1 MATVDTLLMS
11 TGVTSFENR
20 LFSTRKASLCRQLSQ
35 QLFQNTQIVVFS
47 IDHIPTPHI
56 QALRSILRNQLS
68 ATLVCGKNTM
78 MRHVFNLGSAHNQK
92 LVQLIPYLKGNVGC
106 IFASNCDLLALRK
119 IIEDFSAT
127 VNTKPGMIAPCDVV
141 IKKGIS
147 GLTPEKTSFFAALS
161 IPTKIVKGQV
171 ELLKDVPILSAGE
184 IVTESIF
191 RLMELL
197 KLKPFKYSMEV
208 KALFDNGDL
217 IDLDAIKLFEHAFIK
232 GLQNILGLQ
241 VRPSGVPSNQ
251 MYEPTEDFNSSEP
264 DNCDCCGI
272 NSLFGDDE
280 Y

>member
-56 QALRSILRNQLS
+56 QALRSILRKQFNAS
-68 ATLVCGKNTM
+68 LVCGKNTM
-78 MRHVFNLGSAHNQK
+78 MRHVFNLASAYNQK

-106 IFASNCDLLALRK
+106 IFASNCDLLLLRK

-127 VNTKPGMIAPCDVV
+127 VNAKPGMIAPCDVA

-147 GLTPEKTSFFAALS
+147 GLTPEKTSFFAALGIS
-161 IPTKIVKGQV
+161 TKIVKGQV
-171 ELLKDVPILSAGE
+171 ELVKDIPLLSAGE
-184 IVTESIF
+184 IVTESMF

-197 KLKPFKYSMEV
+197 KLKPFKYNMEV

-217 IDLDAIKLFEHAFIK
+217 IDLDAIKLFELVFKK
-232 GLQNILGLQ
+232 GLQIVLSLQ
-241 VRPSGVPSNQ
+241 VRPSGVSSHQ
-251 MYEPTEDFNSSEP
+251 MYEPTKRYNSS
-264 DNCDCCGI
+264 DDCDCCSGM
-272 NSLFGDDE
+272 NGLFDDE
-280 Y
+280 DY